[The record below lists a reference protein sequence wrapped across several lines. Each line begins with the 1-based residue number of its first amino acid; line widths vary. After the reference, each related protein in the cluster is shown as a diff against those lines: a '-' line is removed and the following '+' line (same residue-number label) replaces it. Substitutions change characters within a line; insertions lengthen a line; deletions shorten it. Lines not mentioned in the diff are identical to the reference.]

1 LKDLADVMDK
11 SNEFGVIVFTFGSLV
26 AMSTL
31 PDDVLAVFKIV
42 FSQLPQT
49 VIWKYENDHMLEKP
63 ENVVLCK
70 WLPQRAIL
78 RELNK
83 YILSCSYSLC

>member
-1 LKDLADVMDK
+1 MDN

-26 AMSTL
+26 AMNTL
-31 PDDVLAVFKIV
+31 PDDVLDKFKIV

-49 VIWKYENDHMLEKP
+49 VIWKYENDNMPDKP

-78 RELNK
+78 RKLNK
-83 YILSCSYSLC
+83 YI